1 MNNDKLQA
9 LKFEREKLADAK
21 TKKAA
26 LLAAL
31 EASPEW
37 KDAVTQIA
45 FSENEVNKLE
55 AEIRE
60 EALDE
65 FKATGTKKPH
75 ESVQVQF
82 YSIVKEYN
90 EAAAREWCFQNF
102 RPALTMDTKT
112 FEKAVKDG
120 QIPDSIAQ
128 SDVEP
133 RVKIATKL

>member
-75 ESVQVQF
+75 EKVDIAMF
-82 YSIVKEYN
+82 SIVKPYN
-90 EAAAREWCFQNF
+90 EAAAREWCFTNF
-102 RPALTMDTKT
+102 RPALVLDKKF
-112 FEKAVKDG
+112 FEGQVKDG
-120 QIPDSIAQ
+120 NIPDSIAQ

-133 RVKIATKL
+133 RAKIATKL